1 MNNPS
6 TLRQLFED
14 NKANKI
20 VLPDFQRPLEWR
32 TDKQR
37 RLLASCLVDL
47 SIGSLLFLE
56 GSSNDF
62 PARKIG
68 ISKSAHVTPDNECYY
83 LLDGQQRLTSVR
95 SFFTDFFDD
104 KDWKDVFD
112 GIFPQLRCRWFLQ
125 LNAENGE
132 DVFGYRKMRFEN
144 RMDYIEPEGISHLV
158 ISKPLYKTKNTDW
171 WHPDFDTTKFENA
184 SANET
189 MIPLYKLSS
198 ILQDKNNNIVRR
210 IIKRISE
217 RRRADI
223 DTELSELCQNKDL
236 DDVRRFIRSFL
247 GDSVNDRL
255 EAATEACAVQL
266 DFKDDFDNLRADW
279 QADVYKFCES
289 IWDHKINLMILAK
302 EQVGRAIATFTAINE
317 GGQKLSTFDLIVA
330 KAAKNSEVKSL
341 PARISERADEN
352 VTIPDSLVS
361 SPPISWNLAQT
372 GAVQDNA
379 IEKWFQDTFINMIS
393 GLAWSEYDPTDCT
406 SFIEKLHP
414 NNFKAAKQLSLTCEQ
429 INAMTDTAL
438 KSLQRAI
445 AFLQFRCGIVSGSDL
460 HYQLMILPI
469 AFSLLHDDVWSSK
482 AKVDKLESWYWTSL
496 FSGAYREGQNERC
509 YSDVKLLVNWL
520 CTNSVAED
528 TTKEL
533 QRRKDQMFQ
542 QSNYC
547 DEATFTR
554 DEDADSVPTAM
565 HSACLQYILSTN
577 PPDFLPEDKWEKVK
591 LYPWVIAQSMYSDVP
606 YKAKEKNGDGTTTDK
621 NINLKLSDHHIFPLG
636 STTKIGES
644 SAKIRR
650 EKKHPLNSPM
660 NRTYISTTSNLLISD
675 EMPSVYLPQIME
687 IAKNFHF
694 VTDHT
699 AADFENADD
708 RFYRKLLKE
717 RYDKFTSA
725 VKAEIENLN
734 P

>member
-6 TLRQLFED
+6 TLKQLFED

-20 VLPDFQRPLEWR
+20 VLPDFQRPLEWK

-56 GSSNDF
+56 GSKEDF

-68 ISKSAHVTPDNECYY
+68 ISKSAHITPDSECYY

-132 DVFGYRKMRFEN
+132 DVFGYQKLRFEN
-144 RMDYIEPEGISHLV
+144 RMDYIEPDGILHLV
-158 ISKPLYKTKNTDW
+158 VSKTLFKTKTADW
-171 WHPDFDTTKFENA
+171 WHPDFAATEFENA
-184 SANET
+184 CADET
-189 MIPLYKLSS
+189 LIPLYKLSS
-198 ILQDKNNNIVRR
+198 ILQDKNNNTIRR

-223 DTELSELCQNKDL
+223 DTELSELCRAGTI
-236 DDVRRFIRSFL
+236 DDVRQYIRGFL
-247 GDSVNDRL
+247 GDSVNERL
-255 EAATEACAVQL
+255 ASTEDKGILQTE
-266 DFKDDFDNLRADW
+266 FKDDLDNLRADW
-279 QADVYKFCES
+279 QAEIFKYCES
-289 IWDHKINLMILAK
+289 IWEHKISLMILAK

-341 PARISERADEN
+341 PIRISEKAEEN
-352 VTIPDSLVS
+352 TSIPSSLVTTAPS
-361 SPPISWNLAQT
+361 HWALTQT
-372 GAVQDNA
+372 GAVQDNS

-393 GLAWSEYDPTDCT
+393 GLAWSEYDPANCT
-406 SFIEKLHP
+406 AFIEKLHP
-414 NNFKAAKQLSLTCEQ
+414 DHFKSASQLSLTCEQ
-429 INAMTDTAL
+429 INATTDIAL
-438 KSLQRAI
+438 KSLQRAV
-445 AFLQFRCGIVSGSDL
+445 AFLQFRCGIVAGSDL

-469 AFSLLHDDVWSSK
+469 AFSLLHETVWSEKS
-482 AKVDKLESWYWTSL
+482 KVDKLESWYWTSL

-509 YSDVKLLVNWL
+509 YNDIMMLTDWL
-520 CTNSVAED
+520 CSEMPSD
-528 TTKEL
+528 ETKREV

-554 DEDADSVPTAM
+554 ADDADTVPTAM
-565 HSACLQYILSTN
+565 HNACLQYVLSTN
-577 PPDFLPEDKWEKVK
+577 PPDFLPSDIFRKFK
-591 LYPWVIAQSMYSDVP
+591 LHPWVVAQNTSRAMKV
-606 YKAKEKNGDGTTTDK
+606 DGSEEVID
-621 NINLKLSDHHIFPLG
+621 LRLADHHIFPLG
-636 STTKIGES
+636 ASIKIGES
-644 SAKIRR
+644 SSAIR
-650 EKKHPLNSPM
+650 KKKEHPLNSPM
-660 NRTYISTTSNLLISD
+660 NRTYISATANRLISD
-675 EMPSVYLPQIME
+675 EMPSVYFPQIME
-687 IAKNFHF
+687 IAKDFHF
-694 VTDHT
+694 VATHI
-699 AADFENADD
+699 ANDFENVNDAFF
-708 RFYRKLLKE
+708 RSLLKE
-717 RYDKFTSA
+717 RYDKFTTA
-725 VKAEIENLN
+725 VRTEIENLN